1 MNELKI
7 FSNTDFGELSVN
19 NTDDGIYF
27 FLGEVCR
34 CLGYTKIDKG

>member
-27 FLGEVCR
+27 FWAR
-34 CLGYTKIDKG
+34 CVDV